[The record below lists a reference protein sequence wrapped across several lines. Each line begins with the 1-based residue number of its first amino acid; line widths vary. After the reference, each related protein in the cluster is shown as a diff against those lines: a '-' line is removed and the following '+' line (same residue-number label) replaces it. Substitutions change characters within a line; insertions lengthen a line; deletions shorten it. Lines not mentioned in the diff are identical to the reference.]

1 PRIPNTLASLANMA
15 AVKFQLRKLSRGRAT
30 NPRVSPLCALLAQ
43 QAGAL
48 LQTRRYRRL
57 MRSRAEA

>member
-1 PRIPNTLASLANMA
+1 MA

-43 QAGAL
+43 AGAL

>member
-1 PRIPNTLASLANMA
+1 ASLANMA